1 MCALFTA
8 LPKLHVAKLANQES
22 ERFDLSGVRENL
34 RVFDDDLLAMGKQFR
49 VLFLQRRVLLV
60 QQRLEFR
67 NAHPVEIGKLNAR
80 SIHYVNCKDAAYI
93 VNVSR

>member
-1 MCALFTA
+1 
-8 LPKLHVAKLANQES
+8 
-22 ERFDLSGVRENL
+22 
-34 RVFDDDLLAMGKQFR
+34 
-49 VLFLQRRVLLV
+49 V
-60 QQRLEFR
+60 QQRLQFR